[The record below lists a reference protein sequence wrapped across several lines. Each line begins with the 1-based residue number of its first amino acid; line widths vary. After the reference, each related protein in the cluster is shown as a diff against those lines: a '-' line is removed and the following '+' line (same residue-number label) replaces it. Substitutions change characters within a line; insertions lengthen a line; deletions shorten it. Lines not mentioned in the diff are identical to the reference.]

1 MRLSVPA
8 PTGLAR
14 ALLTAVLVLVLVTGC
29 LLLAAL
35 AAVRGANPQATRPCL
50 EEFAEGLWDDA
61 LLAEQ
66 AAGDVGL
73 PQGGDG
79 GCQDADGGGVSYAE
93 QTRVTTASDEAV
105 AAHFA
110 AAASRLGWEHARVTH
125 SRNPVDA
132 YEGAGVCADRVV
144 DGHTLAFNLVFA
156 PQDGLAPGQRSYSV
170 SLTGDPGDFPAC
182 LTG

>member
-8 PTGLAR
+8 PAGLAR
-14 ALLTAVLVLVLVTGC
+14 ALLTAALVLAVGTGGLLV
-29 LLLAAL
+29 AAL
-35 AAVRGANPQATRPCL
+35 AVVRWANPQATRPCV
-50 EEFAEGLWDDA
+50 EEFAEGLWDDP
-61 LLAEQ
+61 LLAKQ
-66 AAGDVGL
+66 AAGDVGS

-79 GCQDADGGGVSYAE
+79 GCQDSDGGGVSYAE
-93 QTRVTTASDEAV
+93 QTRVTTASDEEV

-125 SRNPVDA
+125 SRDPVDA

-144 DGHTLAFNLVFA
+144 DGHAVAFNLVFTG
-156 PQDGLAPGQRSYSV
+156 QDGLAPGQRSYTL